1 VRAWPGVQQRLPSLL
16 DPPVLFGHRGARAH
30 APENTM
36 ESFRL
41 AVRLGATGLES
52 DVWLTSD
59 GVPVLDHD
67 GTVRRGRWRTSP
79 ISDVRRADLP
89 PHIPTLADLVDE
101 VISPSRLQ
109 LSLDLKDPA
118 AIGAVVD
125 VLRSAG
131 GDCIRRAWLCHHRL
145 EVLEAI
151 RPRHDDVRLV
161 DSTRLERI
169 AEGPERRAARL
180 ASSGIDAVNL
190 RGPDWTGGL
199 VTLFH
204 RFERMA
210 FSWDLQFEHV
220 LRPALRMGLD
230 GVFSDHVDLMVD
242 IATDELGRVDGSMS
256 G

>member
-1 VRAWPGVQQRLPSLL
+1 VQQRLPSLL

-67 GTVRRGRWRTSP
+67 GTIRRGRWRSQS
-79 ISDVRRADLP
+79 ISEVRRADLP
-89 PHIPTLADLVDE
+89 AHVPTLAELVDE
-101 VISPSRLQ
+101 LVGSSRLH

-118 AIGAVVD
+118 ATDAVAG
-125 VLRSAG
+125 VLRDAG
-131 GDCIRRAWLCHHRL
+131 GDCLRRTWLCHHRV
-145 EVLEAI
+145 EVLEDL
-151 RPRHDDVRLV
+151 RGRHDDLRLV
-161 DSTRLERI
+161 DSTRLERMT
-169 AEGPERRAARL
+169 EGPERRAARL
-180 ASSGIDAVNL
+180 ASAGIDAVNL

-204 RFERMA
+204 RFDRVA

-242 IATDELGRVDGSMS
+242 VATEEIGRVDGTAA